1 MKFLIPSLF
10 LLLGTACNN
19 LTIEFEDEHKPVF
32 YVYAE
37 SGKPAY
43 AYITESAK
51 TEQAFF
57 QVPDSTQLLVQMNN
71 SLNDTDTLK
80 HAMIDTSDRA
90 SFSGLMGLGSY
101 RATYYKSNTAL
112 NTSENYSFSLKY
124 NDYPKIELTAYIPE
138 SVPIDTFV
146 ITPNIAY
153 SHGDF
158 FMQHNLNI
166 RFTPPEAI
174 GHFCVNVY
182 IDYTDT
188 TGYNNNEGRSIRD
201 GFCMEKVFKDDEVLK
216 SDEYYSLNYTILSER
231 HSGDFIPTIYLIHI
245 SDDFYNYVMQETAFI
260 EYRENSEF
268 FGHMPSHIPYS
279 MVPNA
284 YANVFAYS
292 VTKKTGELIQLS
304 EPTIN
309 D

>member
-1 MKFLIPSLF
+1 LDIDFQNNHKPIFYIHAEQNKPIYAYVSKSINTDDAHFPTPDTLSTEVKVLINDISENLYPIQYDSVDQEERIFSLF
-10 LLLGTACNN
+10 AP
-19 LTIEFEDEHKPVF
+19 KP
-32 YVYAE
+32 
-37 SGKPAY
+37 
-43 AYITESAK
+43 
-51 TEQAFF
+51 
-57 QVPDSTQLLVQMNN
+57 N
-71 SLNDTDTLK
+71 
-80 HAMIDTSDRA
+80 
-90 SFSGLMGLGSY
+90 
-101 RATYYKSNTAL
+101 YKSKTIANSGVKYVFQL
-112 NTSENYSFSLKY
+112 KNENY
-124 NDYPKIELTAYIPE
+124 PAIELTAYIPE
-138 SVPIDTFV
+138 PIPIDTFV

-153 SHGDF
+153 SHGDYY
-158 FMQHNLNI
+158 MQHNLNI

-188 TGYNNNEGRSIRD
+188 TGYNEGRSIRD
-201 GFCMEKVFKDDEVLK
+201 GFGMRKFFKDNEVIK
-216 SDEYYSLNYTILSER
+216 SDEYYSLNSTILSER

-245 SDDFYNYVMQETAFI
+245 SDDCYNYVMQETAFI